1 LAFGTGSQ
9 DLAEMRVATTRGAVL
24 ALTAVAFAVSACRTG
39 TPAAGTDARLSGTFA
54 GGWRF
59 SELTSASVGRE
70 VMVSSNS
77 DLASAAGVEIMKA
90 GGNAVDAAVA
100 VGFALAVTYPF
111 AGNIGGGGFM
121 TIRMADGRTA
131 ALDYR
136 EVAPLAATRNMF
148 VDSTGKLTDARL
160 TGHLASGVPGAV
172 AGMHAALERYGTMT
186 LAQVMAP
193 AIRMARHGF
202 LVDSALYRGLRGAR
216 ERLCQFEGCSTFY
229 PNGDVPAPGTVWR
242 QPDLGRSLQLIADQ
256 GIKAFYDGPVG
267 EALVAEMTRGGGIIT
282 RDDLR
287 RYEPKWRDP
296 VISTYRG
303 YTLITMPPA
312 SSGGITMTQ
321 TFNILEAFAPL
332 PPFGSPEYIHLVS
345 EAFRRAFIDRNSK
358 LADADFVPVPRAE
371 LTSKEYARTLAQQIN
386 RRRASRT
393 PAFETGPEP
402 EHTTHYSVVDGSG
415 NAVATTTTINGGFG
429 SAVWVRGGGFLM
441 NNEMDDFATQPGTA
455 NMFGLVQG
463 EANAIQPGKRMLS
476 AMSPTIVLDSTGQVL
491 LVVGAAGGPTI
502 ITATAQVILNVI
514 EHGMPLVDAMRAPR
528 IHHQALPDAIR
539 HESQGFDAKTL
550 RRLRRMGHTLSAQP
564 GIANVNAVMRVNGGW
579 HGVHEPRGSG
589 GAFGY

>member
-1 LAFGTGSQ
+1 MTLHTMRRPVLLLA
-9 DLAEMRVATTRGAVL
+9 AA
-24 ALTAVAFAVSACRTG
+24 AFAVSACRTG
-39 TPAAGTDARLSGTFA
+39 APAAGTDARLSGTFA

-59 SELTSASVGRE
+59 SELTTASLGRD
-70 VMVSSNS
+70 VMVASNS
-77 DLASAAGVEIMKA
+77 DLASAAGVEVMKA

-136 EVAPLAATRNMF
+136 EVAPLAATRNMY
-148 VDSTGKLTDARL
+148 VDSAGKLTEARL

-172 AGMHAALERYGTMT
+172 AGMNAALERYGTMT

-202 LVDSALYRGLRGAR
+202 LVDSTLFRGLRGAR
-216 ERLCQFEGCSTFY
+216 ERLCQYEGCRAFY
-229 PNGDVPAPGTVWR
+229 PDGDVPEPGTVWR
-242 QPDLGRSLQLIADQ
+242 QPELGRSLQLIADQ
-256 GIKAFYDGPVG
+256 GAKAFYDGPVG
-267 EALVAEMTRGGGIIT
+267 AALVAEMERGGGIIT
-282 RDDLR
+282 REDLR

-321 TFNILEAFAPL
+321 TFNILEEFAPL

-371 LTSKEYARTLAQQIN
+371 LTSKAYARTLARQIS
-386 RRRASRT
+386 RRRASKT
-393 PAFETGPEP
+393 PAFTTGPEP
-402 EHTTHYSVVDGSG
+402 EHTTHYSVVDGDG

-429 SAVWVRGGGFLM
+429 SAVWIPGGGFLM

-476 AMSPTIVLDSTGQVL
+476 AMAPTIVLDSAGQVL

-528 IHHQALPDAIR
+528 FHHQALPDAIR
-539 HESQGFDAKTL
+539 HESQGFDPRTL
-550 RRLRRMGHTLSAQP
+550 RRLRRMGHALTAQT
-564 GIANVNAVMRVNGGW
+564 GIANVNAVMRVDGGW
-579 HGVHEPRGSG
+579 HGVHEPRGAG
-589 GAFGY
+589 GAIGY

>member
-1 LAFGTGSQ
+1 
-9 DLAEMRVATTRGAVL
+9 MRVSAARRVVL
-24 ALTAVAFAVSACRTG
+24 ILTAVAFAGTACRTG

-59 SELTSASVGRE
+59 SELTTASVGAE
-70 VMVSSNS
+70 AMVASNS
-77 DLASAAGVEIMKA
+77 DLASAAGVEVMQA

-148 VDSTGKLTDARL
+148 VDSAGKLTDARL

-202 LVDSALYRGLRGAR
+202 LVDSTLYRGLRGAR

-229 PNGDVPAPGTVWR
+229 PDGEVPAPGTVWR
-242 QPDLGRSLQLIADQ
+242 QPELGRSLQLIADQ
-256 GIKAFYDGPVG
+256 GTKAFYDGPVA
-267 EALVAEMTRGGGIIT
+267 EALVAEMERGGGIIS
-282 RDDLR
+282 REDLR
-287 RYEPKWRDP
+287 RYEPKWREP

-321 TFNILEAFAPL
+321 TFNILEEFAPL
-332 PPFGSPEYIHLVS
+332 PPFGSPEYIHIVS

-358 LADADFVPVPRAE
+358 LADADFVPVPREE
-371 LTSKEYARTLAQQIN
+371 LTSKAYARTLAKQIN
-386 RRRASRT
+386 RRRASKT
-393 PAFETGPEP
+393 PAFNAGPEP
-402 EHTTHYSVVDGSG
+402 EHTTHYSVVDGAG

-429 SAVWVRGGGFLM
+429 SAVWVPGGGFLM

-476 AMSPTIVLDSTGQVL
+476 AMSPTIVLDSTGHVL

-539 HESQGFDAKTL
+539 HESQGFDPQTL
-550 RRLRRMGHTLSAQP
+550 RRLRRMGHTLTAQT

-589 GAFGY
+589 GAVGY